1 MSRTQAQAGPK
12 QAGCS
17 ARGGDAAPPCGEEL
31 PHLMRFSM
39 AWLCCCISS
48 STSRTDSSCRMA
60 KLVHQ
65 GSVSEHDAASK
76 ADERRHSREHVHWL
90 LARHPLQQLHDDR
103 LIRQSMIWSHIVC
116 RQGLRADV
124 RHFPQQVVP
133 TLPEHGCRPP
143 LTPMDKIQLANGAGT
158 VCCTA
163 CQPRTDGLLATGTL
177 IRI

>member
-1 MSRTQAQAGPK
+1 
-12 QAGCS
+12 
-17 ARGGDAAPPCGEEL
+17 
-31 PHLMRFSM
+31 M

-48 STSRTDSSCRMA
+48 STSRTDSSCTMG

-65 GSVSEHDAASK
+65 GSVSEHSASK
-76 ADERRHSREHVHWL
+76 ADERTHSREHVHWL
-90 LARHPLQQLHDDR
+90 LAHHPLQQLHDDR

-124 RHFPQQVVP
+124 CHFPQQVVP

-143 LTPMDKIQLANGAGT
+143 LTPMDKIELANDAGT

-163 CQPRTDGLLATGTL
+163 CQPRTDGLLAIGTPDSNL
-177 IRI
+177 KVGSVHTVHPILNA